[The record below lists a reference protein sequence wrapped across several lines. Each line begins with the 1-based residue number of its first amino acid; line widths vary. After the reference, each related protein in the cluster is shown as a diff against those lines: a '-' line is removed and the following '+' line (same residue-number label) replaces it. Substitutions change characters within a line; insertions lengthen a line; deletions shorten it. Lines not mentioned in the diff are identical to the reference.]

1 MQPGDHFVRCL
12 LEQKNEETRNARRLR
27 RRTLLIA
34 VLIQVVILSLLMLRP
49 LFGAQEPAMLVHWVP
64 LPPWKGGGATPA
76 SETHHPSSGRR
87 DHAHTIRDILQ
98 PTFVPL
104 HAAEHEDDDASA
116 PDIGPVVGNDDG
128 PGEGSDP
135 NGLIPGGGPPGFH
148 PVPPPPQPEPPPPP
162 RGPRHVDPNIQQA
175 MLVTRVEP
183 QYPGI
188 AKQAHIEGVVQ
199 LRAVIA
205 KDGSVQSLEVLS
217 GNILLAKAARDAI
230 VQWRYRPTLLRGE
243 PVEVETLITVIFKMP
258 R

>member
-1 MQPGDHFVRCL
+1 
-12 LEQKNEETRNARRLR
+12 
-27 RRTLLIA
+27 
-34 VLIQVVILSLLMLRP
+34 
-49 LFGAQEPAMLVHWVP
+49 
-64 LPPWKGGGATPA
+64 
-76 SETHHPSSGRR
+76 
-87 DHAHTIRDILQ
+87 
-98 PTFVPL
+98 
-104 HAAEHEDDDASA
+104 
-116 PDIGPVVGNDDG
+116 
-128 PGEGSDP
+128 
-135 NGLIPGGGPPGFH
+135 
-148 PVPPPPQPEPPPPP
+148 
-162 RGPRHVDPNIQQA
+162 